1 MEQVTTAPKTRKPRA
16 KANVKE
22 QEPEPTLEQPKTRKP
37 RTKTTIKEQMPEPTL
52 EQPKVRKPRAKA
64 TIKEQMPESTLEQPK
79 AKAKAKAKPKE
90 PKRLILHREKEA
102 KFLEKSKLRQLKDAE
117 RIYNNAIKSLQR

>member
-1 MEQVTTAPKTRKPRA
+1 MDTINETPTTRKPRA
-16 KANVKE
+16 KATVNM
-22 QEPEPTLEQPKTRKP
+22 QEPTLEQPKLRKT
-37 RTKTTIKEQMPEPTL
+37 RTKPIIKEPTL

-90 PKRLILHREKEA
+90 PKRLILQSEKEA
-102 KFLEKSKLRQLKDAE
+102 KFLEK
-117 RIYNNAIKSLQR
+117 